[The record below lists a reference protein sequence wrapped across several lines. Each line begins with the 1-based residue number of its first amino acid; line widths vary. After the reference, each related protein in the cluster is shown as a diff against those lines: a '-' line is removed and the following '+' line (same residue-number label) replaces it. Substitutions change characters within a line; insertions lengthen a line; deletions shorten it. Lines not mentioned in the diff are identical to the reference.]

1 MKLTRLLIAVT
12 LVCAIGLW
20 HQPKKA
26 RADQDS
32 LNSEQFSQFVR
43 ALTTYP
49 DFFQEGREQLEQEIK
64 RLSKRQYAEP
74 DTLLEI
80 NIDLEAQRE
89 RLQQIQPSDFPES
102 KMVEPD

>member
-1 MKLTRLLIAVT
+1 MKLTRLLIAAT

-26 RADQDS
+26 IADQDS
-32 LNSEQFSQFVR
+32 ANSEQFAQFVR

-49 DFFQEGREQLEQEIK
+49 NFFQEGREQLEREIK
-64 RLSKRQYAEP
+64 RLYKQQETEP

-89 RLQQIQPSDFPES
+89 SLQQIQPSDFPSERRQ
-102 KMVEPD
+102 K